1 MADELEPE
9 GDRYRWCIFCKAD
22 CWLDEADQVHAAE
35 CPMSTGVWPITERE
49 VRTHMCPACTCE
61 DGGMACDDCHR
72 AFVVGDGYMVV
83 DYHSDVVWE
92 PTVGDRPW
100 WGVVICTGCAA
111 ARDLLE
117 EKP

>member
-1 MADELEPE
+1 
-9 GDRYRWCIFCKAD
+9 
-22 CWLDEADQVHAAE
+22 
-35 CPMSTGVWPITERE
+35 MSTGVWPITERE
-49 VRTHMCPACTCE
+49 VRVHPCPTCTCE
-61 DGGMACDDCHR
+61 GGGATCDDCHR
-72 AFVVGDGYMVV
+72 AFAVGDGYMVV

-92 PTVGDRPW
+92 PTVGARPR